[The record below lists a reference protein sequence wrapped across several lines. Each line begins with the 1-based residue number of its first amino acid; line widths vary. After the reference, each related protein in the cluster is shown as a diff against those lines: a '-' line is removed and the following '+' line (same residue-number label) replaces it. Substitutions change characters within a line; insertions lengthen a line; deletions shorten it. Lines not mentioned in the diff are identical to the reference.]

1 MLLLWPSRLLLRDKQ
16 NSTNETNGVWTSS
29 TFPQAASGE
38 EESLD
43 GAHSIRD
50 NFWTAHCCYL
60 FSLILDFIYL
70 LCLFVF
76 QECNWFLFSL
86 FLSLFSHSVFIGPIN
101 IIIFFSQKVADIESQ
116 NDGTEWSFLPNVIH
130 ESMLIFEMMLIF
142 LKKNKMRVQVSHF
155 FLFLFF
161 FLKLHHHSFMS
172 PAFCPPVMNGS
183 D

>member
-1 MLLLWPSRLLLRDKQ
+1 MLLLWPSRLLFRDKQ

-38 EESLD
+38 EGKFGRRSLD
-43 GAHSIRD
+43 TRQLLNSTLLLLVFI
-50 NFWTAHCCYL
+50 NFRFYL
-60 FSLILDFIYL
+60 FA
-70 LCLFVF
+70 LFVCF
-76 QECNWFLFSL
+76 FRNGTGFFSL
-86 FLSLFSHSVFIGPIN
+86 SFSLFSHSVFIGPIN
-101 IIIFFSQKVADIESQ
+101 IIIFFSQKVADIENQ

-130 ESMLIFEMMLIF
+130 ELMLIFEIMLIF
-142 LKKNKMRVQVSHF
+142 LKKNKMRVQVSHL